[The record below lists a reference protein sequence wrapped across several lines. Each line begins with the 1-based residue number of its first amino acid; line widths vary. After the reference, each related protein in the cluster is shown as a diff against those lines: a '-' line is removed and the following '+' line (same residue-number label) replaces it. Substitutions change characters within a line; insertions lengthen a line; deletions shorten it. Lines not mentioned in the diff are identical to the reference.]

1 MIKIRKQFG
10 NVLARPN
17 YWKKIIKA
25 AERLKAASPPSTASD
40 HLTETRNFGPNPGA
54 LRMFSYLPPALP
66 DQCPLLVVLH
76 GCTQS
81 AAGYDLGAG
90 WSTLADRF
98 GFALL
103 LPEQQR
109 SNNPNGCF
117 NWFQGGDI
125 ERGQGRQH
133 RSGRWSRRWSRT
145 MALTL
150 PGSSLPGSGPEVR

>member
-1 MIKIRKQFG
+1 MIKIRNRFR
-10 NVLARPN
+10 NLLARPDQ
-17 YWKKIIKA
+17 WMKIIKA
-25 AERLKAASPPSTASD
+25 ATRMKAAAPFSPVSD
-40 HLTETRNFGPNPGA
+40 HLTETANFGPNPGA
-54 LRMFSYLPPALP
+54 LRMFSHLPTAPP

-109 SNNPNGCF
+109 TNNPNGCF
-117 NWFQGGDI
+117 NWFQSGDI
-125 ERGQGRQH
+125 ERGHGEAASIRQMVA
-133 RSGRWSRRWSRT
+133 T
-145 MALTL
+145 MVSDHGIDPARF
-150 PGSSLPGSGPEVR
+150 SLPGSRPEVR

>member
-10 NVLARPN
+10 NLLARPDQ
-17 YWKKIIKA
+17 WKKIMKA
-25 AERLKAASPPSTASD
+25 ATRLKAAAPRSTNSD

-54 LRMFSYLPPALP
+54 LRMFSHLTPDLP

-81 AAGYDLGAG
+81 AAVYDLGAG

-103 LPEQQR
+103 LQ
-109 SNNPNGCF
+109 S
-117 NWFQGGDI
+117 
-125 ERGQGRQH
+125 
-133 RSGRWSRRWSRT
+133 
-145 MALTL
+145 
-150 PGSSLPGSGPEVR
+150 